1 MQQSDL
7 MTLERHEEIVNLLNE
22 RGRLTVGEFSEIFG
36 VSETTIRRDLTTLSA
51 KRLIRRTHGGAV
63 RIYPIAT
70 SEAPILQRQAERA
83 AEKERIGAAAANL
96 IQDGETLLLV
106 AGSTCLVLARYLN
119 RRTNMTIIT
128 DSLLAAQELIRQG
141 QHRVIML
148 GGQFSLEEYAVR
160 GTLARQALEQ
170 FRVDHVAMGTRAL
183 SVANGLS
190 AETLEEAEFQ
200 RACMACSQNI
210 ILLADSSKFQ
220 VSALVQTA
228 PLTQV
233 DVLVSDKE
241 LDPNTVEEI
250 RELGVYL
257 MLA

>member
-7 MTLERHEEIVNLLNE
+7 MTLERHDEIVNLLNE
-22 RGRLTVGEFSEIFG
+22 RGRLTVGELSDIFG
-36 VSETTIRRDLTTLSA
+36 VSETTIRRDLTALSA

-83 AEKERIGAAAANL
+83 AEKERIGSAAAAL
-96 IQDGETLLLV
+96 LKDGETLLLV
-106 AGSTCLVLARYLN
+106 AGSTCLVLARHLN
-119 RRTNMTIIT
+119 HLMNMTIIT

-148 GGQFSLEEYAVR
+148 GGQFNLEEYAVR
-160 GTLARQALEQ
+160 GMLARQALEQ

-200 RACMACSQNI
+200 RACISRSQHVM
-210 ILLADSSKFQ
+210 LLADSSKFR

-228 PLTQV
+228 PLSQV
-233 DVLVSDKE
+233 DVLITDTD
-241 LDPNTVEEI
+241 LDLDTAEEI

-257 MLA
+257 MMV